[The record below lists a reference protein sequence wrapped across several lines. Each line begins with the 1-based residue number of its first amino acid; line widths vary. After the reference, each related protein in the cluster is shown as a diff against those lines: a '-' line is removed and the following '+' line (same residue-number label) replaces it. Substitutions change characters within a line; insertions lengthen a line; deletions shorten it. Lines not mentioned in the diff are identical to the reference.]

1 MEKETIKTP
10 ENLQLLA
17 SLQHIGHYVTKVDSQ
32 MFSMNIDFSNYFD
45 LTFSS
50 LIIHSVIVLLDGTS
64 GFHSQT
70 LLVQINT
77 TRCPLSSVYR

>member
-1 MEKETIKTP
+1 MEKETLKTT

-17 SLQHIGHYVTKVDSQ
+17 SLQHVGHYVTKVDSQ
-32 MFSMNIDFSNYFD
+32 KFSMNIDFSNYFG
-45 LTFSS
+45 LAFSS

-70 LLVQINT
+70 LLIQIST
-77 TRCPLSSVYR
+77 TTCSLSSVYR

>member
-32 MFSMNIDFSNYFD
+32 MFSMNIDFPIYFD

-50 LIIHSVIVLLDGTS
+50 LIIHSVIVLLDGTNKYHNMPS
-64 GFHSQT
+64 
-70 LLVQINT
+70 II
-77 TRCPLSSVYR
+77 CI